1 MFKVEERRKVVKDTT
16 PDEGIWH
23 RLPFAK
29 PIGKF
34 KINWIS
40 NLSHQLVENIP
51 NPTAFRIL
59 IKREMAWVRTWLSL
73 YAIKK
78 PNDEGRKR

>member
-1 MFKVEERRKVVKDTT
+1 MSKVYKLVHTSKRKKKVYTVQRRNKKKVVKDTT
-16 PDEGIWH
+16 PNEGIWH

-29 PIGKF
+29 PIRKF

-40 NLSHQLVENIP
+40 NLPHQLVENIP

-59 IKREMAWVRTWLSL
+59 IKWETA
-73 YAIKK
+73 
-78 PNDEGRKR
+78 